1 MKLFNSLMVPFGV
14 NLAPNTPIPK
24 CDPWSAAIGATA
36 SHINTGLELLFNKS
50 NVDATNEA
58 NLEMTRMNNETQKL
72 LAREANA
79 MSQAQFNTNLQW
91 LKEQF
96 YKQREYAL
104 DERAYQSIDNQVR
117 RLLAAG
123 INPAYYFGNG
133 SMATPSVS
141 SVGAPSQSQF
151 HVAQTE
157 AGHIDPFLIDLDG
170 LSESVGSAVN
180 AFYDNQ
186 LKNEQTKKV
195 SYESLVERANAAT
208 QFQKNLADLREQYV
222 RIDKLLADKD
232 VSKATKERLES
243 EKAQLDQS
251 IKFMAD
257 DWNELL
263 RRDKVNNDFTV
274 EQTEESRTRQ
284 VLNRIDAQLKPALA
298 SAQINLSNA
307 QAASANASLPL
318 IVEQIANA
326 KREGHIL
333 NTQFVRN
340 VVENQLLKSNAEW
353 QQLKNAA
360 KTSSKAAKCFY
371 GTIDLFTETILGNLR
386 LFGK

>member
-1 MKLFNSLMVPFGV
+1 MKLFNSLMVPLGV

-318 IVEQIANA
+318 IVEQIAHA
-326 KREGHIL
+326 
-333 NTQFVRN
+333 
-340 VVENQLLKSNAEW
+340 NQQDFSE
-353 QQLKNAA
+353 
-360 KTSSKAAKCFY
+360 
-371 GTIDLFTETILGNLR
+371 TE
-386 LFGK
+386 